1 MEAGGGTGIG
11 VAMPAMVD
19 SDNKREQ
26 RTVAFVFIRYSM
38 LTYDFMSSVMWQISL
53 SVRVNILFDMQADW

>member
-1 MEAGGGTGIG
+1 MVVWCVSAGMEAGGRTGIG
-11 VAMPAMVD
+11 VAVPAMVD

-38 LTYDFMSSVMWQISL
+38 LTYDFPSNVM
-53 SVRVNILFDMQADW
+53 